1 MLSCIT
7 IEDYPPAQF
16 ILQKYIGDT
25 ESLSLAETFSDAI
38 EAQAYLAQHSIDLI
52 FLDINLPKLSGI
64 DFLKKE
70 KYHPFIILTTAYS
83 EYALESYKF
92 NVVDYLLKP
101 FSFERFSQA
110 INKVHSFT
118 SKRDQLSISQESS
131 SSETLYIKSGYDIV
145 IVKSQ
150 DVFFIK
156 SDADYTELI
165 TDSKKLVS
173 SDSLKV
179 WLTKLGED
187 FCQIHKSYIINL
199 KHLKKIS
206 QNKIHMAKE
215 HILPI
220 GRTYKKDFMEKYVKP

>member
-1 MLSCIT
+1 MLSCII

-25 ESLSLAETFSDAI
+25 ETLSLAETFSDAI
-38 EAQAYLAQHSIDLI
+38 EAQDYLAKHPIDLI

-70 KYHPFIILTTAYS
+70 QDHPLVILTTAYS
-83 EYALESYKF
+83 EYALQSYEF

-110 INKVHSFT
+110 INKALAFSARKNQ
-118 SKRDQLSISQESS
+118 SEAS
-131 SSETLYIKSGYDIV
+131 SSEILFVKSGYDIV
-145 IVKSQ
+145 KVKSQ
-150 DVFFIK
+150 EVLFIK

-165 TDSKKLVS
+165 TASKKLIS
-173 SDSLKV
+173 SDSLKT
-179 WLTKLGED
+179 WLTKLGNN
-187 FCQIHKSYIINL
+187 FCQVHKSYIVNL
-199 KHLKKIS
+199 RHLKKIS
-206 QNKIHMAKE
+206 HNKIHISKE

-220 GRTYKKDFMEKYVKP
+220 GRTFKKEFMEKHVSS